1 MTRLGYNA
9 IRASLIARCMVAHQL
24 RYIPPRAKVS
34 PPFLESNPMSKYFR
48 INLFFAVAITTAVSS
63 IAFSDQTG
71 TPRRV
76 FVADSDK
83 RRLAIVAEDG
93 KLEWEVKVGA
103 IHDAHLLP
111 NGNILYQQ
119 GWTKVVEIT
128 PAQQNVWEYDAAK
141 ANSGK
146 RVEVHAFQR
155 LENGNTMIAESGPA
169 RIIEV
174 DKNGTITHEVKLKI
188 DKPNA
193 HSDTRLVRK
202 LANGNYL
209 VAQESDGYV
218 REYDQAGK
226 IVWEYEVPL
235 FGKAR
240 KGGHGPEAFGNSVFS
255 ATRLANGNTLIGAGN
270 GHSVLEVTPSK
281 EIVWKIEQ
289 NDLPGITLAW
299 VTRVERL
306 ANGNTLIG
314 NCHAGPSNPQMI
326 EVTPDKKVVWT
337 WTDFNN
343 FGNSTTVVEILAS
356 KK

>member
-1 MTRLGYNA
+1 MTRFARSTSVFIVTLSTA
-9 IRASLIARCMVAHQL
+9 LCACVIA
-24 RYIPPRAKVS
+24 
-34 PPFLESNPMSKYFR
+34 
-48 INLFFAVAITTAVSS
+48 
-63 IAFSDQTG
+63 DQTG

-83 RRLAIVAEDG
+83 HRLAIVGADG
-93 KLEWEVKVGA
+93 KLEWEIKVDA
-103 IHDAHLLP
+103 IHDAHILS
-111 NGNILYQQ
+111 NGNILLQQ
-119 GWTKVVEIT
+119 GWTKVQEVT
-128 PAQQNVWEYDAAK
+128 PTEKVVWEYDAAK
-141 ANSGK
+141 ANVGK

-155 LENGNTMIAESGPA
+155 LDNGLTMIAESGPS

-174 DKNGTITHEVKLKI
+174 DKDGVVKHEVKLRV

-209 VAQESDGYV
+209 VAHESDGVV
-218 REYDQAGK
+218 REYDKDGK
-226 IVWEYEVPL
+226 IVWDFAVPL
-235 FGKAR
+235 FGKVS
-240 KGGHGPEAFGNSVFS
+240 KGGHGPEGFGNSVFS

-281 EIVWKIEQ
+281 NIVWKIEQ

-314 NCHAGPSNPQMI
+314 NCHAGPSNPQII
-326 EVTPDKKVVWT
+326 EVTSEKKVVWT

-343 FGNSTTVVEILAS
+343 FGNSTTVVEVLAA